1 LPVLGNDVLFEEPAA
16 SALPLTRKPI
26 MNELAIDVT
35 GLHKQFGPK
44 AVLNGVDL
52 QIPRGR
58 VIGLLGLNGSGKST
72 LIKHLLGLLKPTSG
86 SVTVLGRDAWH
97 LDDEQKIHI
106 GYVPQEISLYPWMTV
121 RQTVD
126 YVSAFY
132 KTWDTRWS
140 DELLRRWDLPLHDRF
155 GPLSVGQKQKLE
167 LVLALG
173 HRPELLILDEPV
185 ASLDPVARRWFLE
198 SILEMAAD
206 EQHTVLFST
215 HITSDLERVA
225 SHVALMKD
233 GRVVFHD
240 EIDVLKDQVK
250 RLRLTSAADLPA
262 SFAVRGALRT
272 EVIGRQ
278 AVVTVP
284 LVSQELVS
292 EIRQRWDAEVSVED
306 LNLEEIF
313 LELHEKSGEA
323 LRGAEPLRHG

>member
-1 LPVLGNDVLFEEPAA
+1 
-16 SALPLTRKPI
+16 

-35 GLHKQFGPK
+35 QLRKLFGPK
-44 AVLNGVDL
+44 VVLDGVDL
-52 QIPRGR
+52 EIPRGR

-72 LIKHLLGLLKPTSG
+72 LIKCLLGLLRPTSG
-86 SVTVLGRDAWH
+86 SITVQGRDAWH
-97 LDDEQKIHI
+97 LDEEQKIRM
-106 GYVPQEISLYPWMTV
+106 GYVPQEVTLYPWMTV
-121 RQTVD
+121 RQTVE

-132 KTWDTRWS
+132 STWDSKWS
-140 DELLRRWDLPLHDRF
+140 DELLRRWELPLNDRF
-155 GPLSVGQKQKLE
+155 GPLSVGQKQKLA

-225 SHVALMKD
+225 SHVALMKE
-233 GRVVFHD
+233 GRIVFHD

-250 RLRLTSAADLPA
+250 RLRLESAADLPR
-262 SFAVRGALRT
+262 SFAVKGSLRT
-272 EVIGRQ
+272 EVDGRH
-278 AVVTVP
+278 AIVTVP
-284 LVSQELVS
+284 LVSDELLG
-292 EIRQRWDAEVSVED
+292 EIRQRWNAQVSVED

-313 LELHEKSGEA
+313 LELHEKQPSAVGHQ
-323 LRGAEPLRHG
+323 PSV

>member
-1 LPVLGNDVLFEEPAA
+1 
-16 SALPLTRKPI
+16 
-26 MNELAIDVT
+26 
-35 GLHKQFGPK
+35 
-44 AVLNGVDL
+44 
-52 QIPRGR
+52 
-58 VIGLLGLNGSGKST
+58 
-72 LIKHLLGLLKPTSG
+72 
-86 SVTVLGRDAWH
+86 
-97 LDDEQKIHI
+97 
-106 GYVPQEISLYPWMTV
+106 
-121 RQTVD
+121 
-126 YVSAFY
+126 
-132 KTWDTRWS
+132 
-140 DELLRRWDLPLHDRF
+140 
-155 GPLSVGQKQKLE
+155 
-167 LVLALG
+167 LG

-292 EIRQRWDAEVSVED
+292 EIRQRWDAEVSIED